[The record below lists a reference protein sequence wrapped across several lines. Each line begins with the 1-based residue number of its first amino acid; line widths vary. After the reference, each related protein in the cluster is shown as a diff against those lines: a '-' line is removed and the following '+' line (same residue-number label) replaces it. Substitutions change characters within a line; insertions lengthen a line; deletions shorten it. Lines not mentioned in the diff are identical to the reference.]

1 MRERQH
7 IEAFS
12 LLLSGK
18 AADCRALVRDHVRT
32 FPRDALA
39 AQLCSNVFGLIG
51 FSGEVGREADLLA
64 YTGSL
69 LPHYPGDWWM
79 MSVHAVSLC
88 ETGRIKESAE
98 LMEKS
103 LTLHPRNA
111 NGSHFKAHAQY
122 EAGETAAGR
131 AYLDKWLVEY
141 DNRSPLHGHLVW
153 HSALWAIQ
161 EGDEDALWQALDSG
175 IGQDSNSGLPI
186 NIITDTAA
194 PRIDRPERWSKVFQ
208 PPSHRPK
215 LHPFQ

>member
-1 MRERQH
+1 MLDDHYGNSLSTRSDAAVKAYDEGVRFFLGANYGSGDAFAMAVAADEAFALGHVGLARAKMMQGQMAEAKGAISRAQDLAGGVTLRERQH

-88 ETGRIKESAE
+88 ETGRIKES
-98 LMEKS
+98 
-103 LTLHPRNA
+103 
-111 NGSHFKAHAQY
+111 
-122 EAGETAAGR
+122 
-131 AYLDKWLVEY
+131 V
-141 DNRSPLHGHLVW
+141 
-153 HSALWAIQ
+153 
-161 EGDEDALWQALDSG
+161 
-175 IGQDSNSGLPI
+175 
-186 NIITDTAA
+186 
-194 PRIDRPERWSKVFQ
+194 
-208 PPSHRPK
+208 
-215 LHPFQ
+215 